1 MFHARRPD
9 VTAGAHPHYLGA
21 SVLPVPRS
29 HGAARAAAVEFTQRR
44 DELAR
49 RGLQAPLRFLELGS
63 ELLIARTLVP
73 ATHLCRGS
81 ALSGLT
87 LSIPRARRRIQQRGQ
102 SWTGTK
108 SWKIGYAEEK
118 PILTLGHLKGPLL
131 LTPPFPTRSIHQ
143 PPDVAEHHGAWR
155 KPSSPRRADRPLRFA
170 SHARGLHSG
179 IRVVRYLIKTRLFP
193 PQQRPFVAASR
204 CPRLNYDPT
213 RP

>member
-63 ELLIARTLVP
+63 ELLIALVP

-81 ALSGLT
+81 APSGLT
-87 LSIPRARRRIQQRGQ
+87 LSIPSPRKNPTTWISGAPNLGHGRNLE
-102 SWTGTK
+102 
-108 SWKIGYAEEK
+108 KIGSAEEK

-131 LTPPFPTRSIHQ
+131 LTPPFPTRSIHH
-143 PPDVAEHHGAWR
+143 PHDVAEHHGEWR
-155 KPSSPRRADRPLRFA
+155 KPPSPRRADRPLRFA
-170 SHARGLHSG
+170 SNARGLHCG
-179 IRVVRYLIKTRLFP
+179 IRVVR
-193 PQQRPFVAASR
+193 
-204 CPRLNYDPT
+204 
-213 RP
+213 